1 MHLHLKEQFEDFNFL
16 NDILIL
22 LYLFVLTFWRLFE
35 LRLSFGIHLYF
46 TKVNFLKVIKKIV
59 FFLSIL
65 LLFIR
70 SLLFTFQWSFCG
82 VELISWHYLLH
93 LLPFTCLFL
102 RRAAKC
108 VTENPQVIFMDRYWQ
123 LTQGQEDSF
132 APKDNFRRK
141 CFTVKMLKGFSQK
154 KRTNTKNRPFSLT
167 IKTGFFLIYVWACL
181 RCGFLWEVSLTC
193 S

>member
-1 MHLHLKEQFEDFNFL
+1 MYSLFGGCL
-16 NDILIL
+16 NYDWALG
-22 LYLFVLTFWRLFE
+22 FTCTSQKLTSWKWQRK
-35 LRLSFGIHLYF
+35 LSFFFPYF
-46 TKVNFLKVIKKIV
+46 YSL
-59 FFLSIL
+59 FF
-65 LLFIR
+65 F

-82 VELISWHYLLH
+82 VELISWLYLLH

-167 IKTGFFLIYVWACL
+167 IKTGFFLIYVWTCL